1 MNEEEVR
8 KLAHL
13 ARLEID
19 PSEIAATAEKLGSIL
34 NYVKQL
40 DKVNVEGV
48 EPMSHVQGVSN
59 VFREDQV
66 KPSMTIE
73 QSLLNAPDRSGRFIR
88 VPIIIEQEG

>member
-19 PSEIAATAEKLGSIL
+19 PAEIAATGEKLSSIL
-34 NYVKQL
+34 NYVRQL
-40 DKVNVEGV
+40 DNINVEGV
-48 EPMSHVQGVSN
+48 EPMSHVQGSRN
-59 VFREDQV
+59 VFRADEVQ
-66 KPSMTIE
+66 PSMEVE
-73 QSLLNAPDRSGRFIR
+73 QALLNAPDRSGRFIR

>member
-1 MNEEEVR
+1 MNEEDVK

-13 ARLEID
+13 ARLEIS
-19 PSEIAATAEKLGSIL
+19 PAEAVAAAEKLGSIL

-48 EPMSHVQGVSN
+48 EPMSHVQGVRN
-59 VFREDQV
+59 VFRADEV
-66 KPSMTIE
+66 KPSLEIE
-73 QSLLNAPDRSGRFIR
+73 QALMNAPDRSGRFIR